1 MNHITKYIFA
11 ILSLIMLAG
20 CSGSEQGEER
30 PKDTLVPI
38 SLTLS
43 VPNDKSNTRVGDP
56 GKYTHVGDPGEDT
69 HDEVDWDQLTIII
82 AYTEKTTG
90 KDIYDGSANT
100 MVYYDTFSK
109 DEFDRKTPVSHST
122 STLSPADT
130 NGYHDYTIYLPPGTC
145 CVYGVTYSKDKGLNL
160 EEELSKIPKDGKK
173 YHNTDIYKLQIS
185 NDYACDK
192 IKNTMDIAK
201 FISVA
206 TGYATEVGVA
216 TNNRLIPVEFNSN
229 TTSSTK
235 RYWRMVL
242 GRLATKLDIQWD
254 AKGAYEN
261 DDKGIPKFK
270 DVKVESFTYH
280 GEAEG
285 TGTSGAGTSGTGST
299 TSEAG
304 YGRLFPTLYAAS
316 TITPKTSVGGQKTFI
331 NRTEISKRNGRVYHY
346 TFPDGYTKPRITF
359 DVKTTKKDGEAE
371 TKTEVTF
378 DLKKKIESFN
388 PAQWYKIN
396 VTISGTKIGSAS
408 NITIKEFKE

>member
-43 VPNDKSNTRVGDP
+43 VPNDKSSTRVGDP
-56 GKYTHVGDPGEDT
+56 GADT
-69 HDEVDWDQLTIII
+69 NDKVDWDQLTIII
-82 AYTEKTTG
+82 AYTEKTKG
-90 KDIYDGSANT
+90 KDIYDGSAST
-100 MVYYDTFSK
+100 MVYYDTFTK
-109 DEFDRKTPVSHST
+109 EDFDSITPVSHYT

-145 CVYGVTYSKDKGLNL
+145 CVYGVTYSKGKGLNL

-173 YHNTDIYKLQIS
+173 GHNADIYKLQIS
-185 NDYACDK
+185 NDYAW
-192 IKNTMDIAK
+192 NTNAMDIAK

-206 TGYATEVGVA
+206 TGYATEVDVA
-216 TNNRLIPVEFNSN
+216 TNTLTDNRLIPVEFNSN

-261 DDKGIPKFK
+261 QKFTN
-270 DVKVESFTYH
+270 VKVEGFTYH
-280 GEAEG
+280 GEAED

-299 TSEAG
+299 TTGTG

-316 TITPKTSVGGQKTFI
+316 DINPKTSVGGQKAFI
-331 NRTEISKRNGRVYHY
+331 NTSEISKRNGRVYHY
-346 TFPDGYTKPRITF
+346 TFPDGVTKPRITF
-359 DVKTTKKDGEAE
+359 DVLTKKDDEAE
-371 TKTEVTF
+371 TKTDKVTF
-378 DLKKKIESFN
+378 DLNNWIESFN

-408 NITIKEFKE
+408 NITIDDFK

>member
-56 GKYTHVGDPGEDT
+56 GEDT
-69 HDEVDWDQLTIII
+69 HDKVDWDRLTIII

-109 DEFDRKTPVSHST
+109 TEFESTKPVSHYT

-145 CVYGVTYSKDKGLNL
+145 CVYGVTYSDGEGLDL
-160 EEELSKIPKDGKK
+160 EEELSKIPKDKK
-173 YHNTDIYKLQIS
+173 DHNADIYNLQIS

-192 IKNTMDIAK
+192 TSNTMDIAK

-242 GRLATKLDIQWD
+242 GRLAAKIDIQWD
-254 AKGAYEN
+254 AKGAYEKDN
-261 DDKGIPKFK
+261 DRNLKYTN
-270 DVKVESFTYH
+270 VKVTQFTYH
-280 GEAEG
+280 GEPKG
-285 TGTSGAGTSGTGST
+285 TTKDDAGC
-299 TSEAG
+299 
-304 YGRLFPTLYAAS
+304 GRLFPTLYNKEVTS
-316 TITPKTSVGGQKTFI
+316 KTSVSGWTTFL
-331 NRTEISKRNGRVYHY
+331 NTSEISKRNGRVYHY
-346 TFPDGYTKPRITF
+346 TFPDGTNTPHITF
-359 DVKTTKKDGEAE
+359 QLDTKKEGTAE
-371 TKTEVTF
+371 NNTYNVTF
-378 DLKKKIESFN
+378 DMSNLKDGFI
-388 PAQWYKIN
+388 PARWYKIN
-396 VTISGTKIGSAS
+396 ARISGSKLGDNSD
-408 NITIKEFKE
+408 ITINNFDI

>member
-20 CSGSEQGEER
+20 CSGSEQSEER

-43 VPNDKSNTRVGDP
+43 VPNDKSSTR
-56 GKYTHVGDPGEDT
+56 VGDPGEDT

-90 KDIYDGSANT
+90 KDIYDGSAST

-109 DEFDRKTPVSHST
+109 TEFESTKPVSHYT

-185 NDYACDK
+185 NDYAFDK
-192 IKNTMDIAK
+192 TSNTMDIAK

-206 TGYATEVGVA
+206 TGYATEVDVTNNTL

-242 GRLATKLDIQWD
+242 GRLASKLDIQWD

-261 DDKGIPKFK
+261 DDKGIPKFS
-270 DVKVESFTYH
+270 DVKVEGFTYH

-285 TGTSGAGTSGTGST
+285 TST
-299 TSEAG
+299 TSAG
-304 YGRLFPTLYAAS
+304 NGRLFPTLYDDY
-316 TITPKTSVGGQKTFI
+316 TKKEKIEGTSVGGQKAFI
-331 NRTEISKRNGRVYHY
+331 NTSEISKRNGRVYHY
-346 TFPDGYTKPRITF
+346 TFPDGVTKPRITF
-359 DVKTTKKDGEAE
+359 DLKTTKKDGEAE

-408 NITIKEFKE
+408 NITIDKFKE

>member
-43 VPNDKSNTRVGDP
+43 VPNDKSSTRVGDP
-56 GKYTHVGDPGEDT
+56 GADT
-69 HDEVDWDQLTIII
+69 NDKVDWDQLTIII

-109 DEFDRKTPVSHST
+109 DDFDSTTPVSHST
-122 STLSPADT
+122 STLSPGDA

-145 CVYGVTYSKDKGLNL
+145 CVYGVTYSKGKGLNL

-173 YHNTDIYKLQIS
+173 GHNADIYKLQIS

-192 IKNTMDIAK
+192 TKNTMDIAK

-206 TGYATEVGVA
+206 TGYAREVNVA
-216 TNNRLIPVEFNSN
+216 DNTLTDTRLIPVEFNSN

-261 DDKGIPKFK
+261 QKFT

-285 TGTSGAGTSGTGST
+285 TGTTS
-299 TSEAG
+299 AG
-304 YGRLFPTLYAAS
+304 YGRLFPTLYADY
-316 TITPKTSVGGQKTFI
+316 TKPEEIEGTSVGGQKTFI
-331 NRTEISKRNGRVYHY
+331 NDTEISKRNGRVYHY
-346 TFPDGYTKPRITF
+346 TFPDGYTTPRITF
-359 DVKTTKKDGEAE
+359 NVKTKKDVEAE
-371 TKTEVTF
+371 TKTDKVTF
-378 DLKKKIESFN
+378 NLQNRLN

-396 VTISGTKIGSAS
+396 VTIKGKQIGNAS
-408 NITIKEFKE
+408 NITIDDF

>member
-43 VPNDKSNTRVGDP
+43 VPNDKSSTRVGDP
-56 GKYTHVGDPGEDT
+56 GTDT
-69 HDEVDWDQLTIII
+69 HDKVDWDRLTIII
-82 AYTEKTTG
+82 AYTEKTKG
-90 KDIYDGSANT
+90 KDIYDGSAST
-100 MVYYDTFSK
+100 MVYYDTFTK
-109 DEFDRKTPVSHST
+109 EDFDSITPVSHYT

-145 CVYGVTYSKDKGLNL
+145 CVYGVTYSKGKGLNL

-173 YHNTDIYKLQIS
+173 GHNADIYNLQIS

-192 IKNTMDIAK
+192 TKNTMDIAK

-242 GRLATKLDIQWD
+242 GRLAAKIDIQWD

-261 DDKGIPKFK
+261 QKFT
-270 DVKVESFTYH
+270 DVKVEGFTYH

-285 TGTSGAGTSGTGST
+285 TGTTGT
-299 TSEAG
+299 G
-304 YGRLFPTLYAAS
+304 YGRLFPTLYADY
-316 TITPKTSVGGQKTFI
+316 TKKEEIKGTSVGGQKAFI
-331 NRTEISKRNGRVYHY
+331 NTSEISKRNGRVYHY
-346 TFPDGYTKPRITF
+346 TFPDGTNPPRITF
-359 DVKTTKKDGEAE
+359 QLDTEKEGTTGNKIYN
-371 TKTEVTF
+371 VTF
-378 DLKKKIESFN
+378 DMSNLKDGFI
-388 PAQWYKIN
+388 PARWYKIN
-396 VTISGTKIGSAS
+396 ARISGSKLGEEP
-408 NITIKEFKE
+408 NITISKFDI